1 MIFPKASG
9 RTKTAVD
16 NIALS
21 LIAKGISVVST
32 LLIVP
37 LTIDYI
43 NTTEYGI
50 WLTLTSIVGWATFFD
65 LGLGNGL
72 RNKCAEAIANDDR
85 VLARQYVSTTYFAM
99 VGIVIVL
106 LGMIYVINAHLEW
119 ASFLRVDAS
128 FNEELG
134 RVFLIL
140 VFFFCMNMVANLVC
154 TLLTADQKVGLASLI
169 QGGGQFFSLVAI
181 YILTKVSRGNLT
193 NLALYF
199 AGVPCLLT
207 SIMSLVVYATRRY
220 RFFTPRLR
228 HVRISLLKEVLGLGL
243 NFFLITLSMIFVF
256 QILNIVIVREIGAE
270 AVTEFNIAYK
280 YFFVVNMLIAI
291 IMNPFW
297 SAFTDAYQKQDFS
310 WMEQVTRQLERL
322 WVVSSVILVLMFVAS
337 GTVYSIWIGDKV
349 EVATH
354 LSMMVAL
361 YVMLNNLASVYIFL
375 INGIGKI
382 RLQTIIYLFFAMVSY
397 PCMVMFGRLYGLVG
411 ILIVPMATVTMQALF
426 AKVQLRK
433 ILTKSASGIWFK

>member
-1 MIFPKASG
+1 MIFSKASG

-21 LIAKGISVVST
+21 LIAKGVSVVST

-37 LTIDYI
+37 LTIDYV
-43 NTTEYGI
+43 NTTAYGI
-50 WLTLTSIVGWATFFD
+50 WLTLTSIVSWTTFFD

-72 RNKCAEAIANDDR
+72 RNKCAEAMAAGDR
-85 VLARQYVSTTYFAM
+85 DLARQYVSTTYFTLI
-99 VGIVIVL
+99 GIVVIL
-106 LGMIYVINAHLEW
+106 FGTISVINAHMEW
-119 ASFLRVDAS
+119 ATVLKVDAS

-134 RVFLIL
+134 IVFLIL
-140 VFFFCMNMVANLVC
+140 FFFFCMNMVANLVC
-154 TLLTADQKVGLASLI
+154 TLLTADQKVGLASMI

-181 YILTKVSRGNLT
+181 YILTKVSRGSLT

-207 SIMSLVVYATRRY
+207 TLMSLVVYTTKRY
-220 RFFTPRLR
+220 RFFTPHIR
-228 HVRISLLKEVLGLGL
+228 HVKISLLKGILGLGL

-280 YFFVVNMLIAI
+280 YFFVINMLISI

-297 SAFTDAYQKQDFS
+297 SAFTDAYQKKDFI
-310 WMEQVTRQLERL
+310 WMGQVTRQLEKL
-322 WVVSSVILVLMFVAS
+322 WLVSSVVLVLMYAVS
-337 GTVYSIWIGDKV
+337 GYVYSIWIGDKV
-349 EVATH
+349 EIATR

-361 YVMLNNLASVYIFL
+361 YMMLNNLASVYLFL

-382 RLQTIIYLFFAMVSY
+382 RLQAIIYIAFAIVSY

-411 ILIVPMATVTMQALF
+411 ILIVPMATVTMQAVF

-433 ILTKSASGIWFK
+433 ILSKSASGIWFK